1 MLEPITIAIVEDDKH
16 YNNALK
22 KIIGFDRELLCV
34 GQFFNGREALSG
46 LVKLHPQILLMD
58 IKLPDKTGVELV
70 VELKPQME
78 ETKFLMCTSF
88 EDDKHIF
95 DALKA
100 GASGYLVKGES
111 MERIISS
118 IKECHSGGAPMSFG
132 IANRVLR
139 FFREDNRQKPYLEEL
154 TKTENE
160 VLEMLSKGMLYK
172 EIADQ
177 KSVSLDTIKKQAGS
191 IYRKLHVC
199 NKTEAINKLNNNKI

>member
-1 MLEPITIAIVEDDKH
+1 MFTTISIAIVEDDRH

-22 KIIGFDRELLCV
+22 KIIDYDSALSCV
-34 GQFFNGREALSG
+34 GQFYNGYETLRN
-46 LVKLHPQILLMD
+46 LVGISPDIVLID
-58 IKLPDKTGVELV
+58 IKLPDKTGIELV
-70 VELKPQME
+70 SELKPIME
-78 ETKFLMCTSF
+78 KTQFIMCTSF

-100 GASGYLVKGES
+100 GASGYLAKGES
-111 MERIISS
+111 LQKIIAS

-132 IANRVLR
+132 IANRVLQ
-139 FFREDNRQKPYLEEL
+139 FFRQEDRKKPYLEEL

-160 VLEMLSKGMLYK
+160 VLEMLSRGMLYK

-177 KSVSLDTIKKQAGS
+177 KNVSIDTIKKQAGS

-199 NKTEAINKLNNNKI
+199 NKTEAINKLNNN